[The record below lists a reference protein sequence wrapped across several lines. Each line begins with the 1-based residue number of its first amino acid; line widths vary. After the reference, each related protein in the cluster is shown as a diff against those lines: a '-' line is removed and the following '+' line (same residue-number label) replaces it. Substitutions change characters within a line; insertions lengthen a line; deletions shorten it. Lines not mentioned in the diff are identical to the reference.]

1 MDSAN
6 FINSVV
12 QMRQDMIN
20 NRVKMVIQL
29 RRDTTENW
37 LIYKDIIPA
46 EGEPCFDIDA
56 QILKIGDGNTTY
68 ENLPAIGVGNVE
80 NPQASIQ
87 EIIFIETELPSLG
100 RRGKLYVDISNREI
114 LVWDMET
121 SQYKVVSN
129 YLEEVSN
136 QEIEDLFN

>member
-1 MDSAN
+1 MDNAN

-12 QMRQDMIN
+12 QIKQDMIN
-20 NRVKMVIQL
+20 NRARMAIQL

-37 LIYKDIIPA
+37 IIHKDVIPA

-56 QILKIGDGNTTY
+56 KTLKIGDGKTIY
-68 ENLPAIGVGNVE
+68 ENLPIIGVGNIE

-114 LVWDMET
+114 LVWDTEK
-121 SQYKVVSN
+121 SQYRAVSN
-129 YLEEVSN
+129 YLEEVSI

>member
-1 MDSAN
+1 MDNAN

-12 QMRQDMIN
+12 QIKQDMIT
-20 NRVKMVIQL
+20 NRVRMAIQL

-37 LIYKDIIPA
+37 LIHKDVIPA

-56 QILKIGDGNTTY
+56 KTLKIGDGKTTY
-68 ENLPAIGVGNVE
+68 ENLPTIGVGNIE

-87 EIIFIETELPSLG
+87 EIVFIETELPSLG
-100 RRGKLYVDISNREI
+100 QQGKLYVDISNREI
-114 LVWDMET
+114 LVWDTET

-129 YLEEVSN
+129 YLEEVSI